1 MDARRRL
8 LDSERRSPENAHT
21 GLLDALVVGGDLSPE
36 EAASAVAK
44 AERTEQPTR
53 EVYRWLQT
61 LIAPQRLVNKSPENA
76 RLLQIL
82 ARGERWFHDALYI
95 HLVRSPAAMIQSC
108 KEIGIVLG
116 YTKSGAPSWF
126 GAELLWVQEQ
136 RIIESFLVSVPEERQ
151 TLIRFEDLYGIRIG
165 PCIDFVTS

>member
-108 KEIGIVLG
+108 KEIGISWAIRRAGLLPG
-116 YTKSGAPSWF
+116 SGLNCSGSRNRGSSSPSSF
-126 GAELLWVQEQ
+126 QFQ
-136 RIIESFLVSVPEERQ
+136 RSARP
-151 TLIRFEDLYGIRIG
+151 
-165 PCIDFVTS
+165 